1 MSASGLKG
9 AEKSKEKS
17 LKEFSSEFRR
27 LLSIKKEKD
36 EIYDDM
42 RELVNKL
49 DSLEEKEIEEM
60 KENNEFGHAELM
72 RECVNI
78 IERLR
83 EDSGELYRYTENELE
98 LIEKISRTEKGPEKL
113 EKDLTEK
120 RDKLNG

>member
-27 LLSIKKEKD
+27 LLSIREDKD
-36 EIYDDM
+36 EIYSDM
-42 RELVNKL
+42 KELVNKL

-78 IERLR
+78 IKRLR
-83 EDSGELYRYTENELE
+83 EDSGEPHKYTENELE
-98 LIEKISRTEKGPEKL
+98 LIEKISSTEKGLKKL

>member
-1 MSASGLKG
+1 
-9 AEKSKEKS
+9 
-17 LKEFSSEFRR
+17 
-27 LLSIKKEKD
+27 
-36 EIYDDM
+36 
-42 RELVNKL
+42 
-49 DSLEEKEIEEM
+49 
-60 KENNEFGHAELM
+60 M